1 LHSKKTKN
9 KKHTKKPNLKTKLHY
24 KYIILGLLILFSFQ
38 GISQNNLGLQF
49 FGLAIHPK
57 GDPLNAH
64 LMPFKLDK
72 EARFVV
78 NFGVV
83 ASYDH
88 FVYKDIVS
96 IKFAQTFF
104 ADCATK
110 FAGVSHVGF
119 RVRVL
124 KIGKHLVQLGIGP
137 TYMFRQNWYDLD
149 GYVQTHPIN
158 GEPGDKYQTK
168 FIWYGGEIEYK
179 YSLTDFFD
187 ISAGFIP
194 HYNIVMSTYLG
205 INYKFKKK

>member
-1 LHSKKTKN
+1 MKTFV
-9 KKHTKKPNLKTKLHY
+9 LKRITF
-24 KYIILGLLILFSFQ
+24 LLFVIAFSSHVF
-38 GISQNNLGLQF
+38 SQNNVGLQF

-72 EARFVV
+72 DAYFVV

-88 FVYKDIVS
+88 FVYKDILS
-96 IKFAQTFF
+96 IKVGQTIF
-104 ADCATK
+104 ADCATR
-110 FAGVSHVGF
+110 FAGVSHIGI
-119 RVRVL
+119 RVKVF
-124 KIGKHLVQLGIGP
+124 KIGKHRLQLGIGP
-137 TYMFRQNWYDLD
+137 TFMFRRSWFELN

-158 GEPGDKYQTK
+158 GSPEDKYQTR

-179 YSLTDFFD
+179 YSINDYID

-194 HYNIVMSTYLG
+194 YYNIIMSTYLG
-205 INYKFKKK
+205 INYKFKSK

>member
-1 LHSKKTKN
+1 MICKKT
-9 KKHTKKPNLKTKLHY
+9 
-24 KYIILGLLILFSFQ
+24 IILFLFILLSIQ
-38 GISQNNLGLQF
+38 GISQNNIGLQF

-72 EARFVV
+72 DAYFVI
-78 NFGVV
+78 NFGIV

-88 FVYKDIVS
+88 FIYKDILS
-96 IKFAQTFF
+96 IKMGQTIF
-104 ADCATK
+104 ADCATRL
-110 FAGVSHVGF
+110 AGVSHIGV
-119 RVRVL
+119 RVRVF
-124 KIGKHLVQLGIGP
+124 KIGKHLLQLGIGP
-137 TYMFRQNWYDLD
+137 TFMFRQNWYELD

-158 GEPGDKYQTK
+158 GTPEDKFQTR

-179 YSLTDFFD
+179 YSINDKFD

-194 HYNIVMSTYLG
+194 YYNIIMSTYLG

>member
-1 LHSKKTKN
+1 
-9 KKHTKKPNLKTKLHY
+9 LKTFLLPKIVLLT
-24 KYIILGLLILFSFQ
+24 ILIAFSSIVF
-38 GISQNNLGLQF
+38 SQNNIGLQF

-72 EARFVV
+72 DAYFVV
-78 NFGVV
+78 NFGIV

-88 FVYKDIVS
+88 FFYKDILSVK
-96 IKFAQTFF
+96 IGQTFF

-110 FAGVSHVGF
+110 FAGVSHIGI
-119 RVRVL
+119 RVKVF
-124 KIGKHLVQLGIGP
+124 KIGRHLLQLGIGP

-158 GEPGDKYQTK
+158 GTPEDKFQTR

-179 YSLTDFFD
+179 YSINDKFD

-194 HYNIVMSTYLG
+194 YYNIIMSTYLG
-205 INYKFKKK
+205 INYKFQKNEK

>member
-1 LHSKKTKN
+1 MKTF
-9 KKHTKKPNLKTKLHY
+9 
-24 KYIILGLLILFSFQ
+24 LLRRIAIVTIFIAFSSNVF
-38 GISQNNLGLQF
+38 SQNNLGLQF

-72 EARFVV
+72 DAYFVV

-88 FVYKDIVS
+88 FFYKDILSV
-96 IKFAQTFF
+96 KFGQTFF

-110 FAGVSHVGF
+110 FAGVSHIGI

-124 KIGKHLVQLGIGP
+124 KIGRHLLQLGIGP
-137 TYMFRQNWYDLD
+137 TYMFRQNWYELD

-158 GEPGDKYQTK
+158 GEPEDKFQTR

-179 YSLTDFFD
+179 YSINEKFD

-194 HYNIVMSTYLG
+194 YYNIIMSTYLG
-205 INYKFKKK
+205 INYKFQKK

>member
-1 LHSKKTKN
+1 LKKF
-9 KKHTKKPNLKTKLHY
+9 
-24 KYIILGLLILFSFQ
+24 ILFIALFLLTVVSVP
-38 GISQNNLGLQF
+38 SKAQNNIGIQF

-72 EARFVV
+72 NAYFVV

-88 FVYKDIVS
+88 FVYKDILS
-96 IKFAQTFF
+96 IKVAQTFF
-104 ADCATK
+104 ADCATR
-110 FAGVSHVGF
+110 FAGVTHIGF
-119 RVRVL
+119 RVKIFR
-124 KIGKHLVQLGIGP
+124 IGKHLLQLGIGP
-137 TYMFRQNWYDLD
+137 TFMFRRNWYDLD

-158 GEPGDKYQTK
+158 GEPEDKYQTK

-179 YSLTDFFD
+179 YAINDKFD

-205 INYKFKKK
+205 LNYKFKK